1 MYSAPTR
8 APGERVGKRVLTPF
22 CFPDSILQTAAAA
35 AVLHFGGYSMSHVM
49 NTYARQPVA
58 FARGQGVWLWDE
70 AGKKYLDALAGI
82 AVNTLGHNHP
92 RLVRALSEQIARVIH
107 TSNLFRIPVQE
118 AAADRVAAITGLDE
132 VFFCNSGLEANE
144 CALKVARKYGH
155 DRGVAEPAIIVMEK
169 AFHGRS
175 LATLSATGSRKVQA
189 GFEPL
194 VQGFVRVPLNDL
206 EAVRQVAAHNRNVVA
221 VFIEPIQGE
230 GGINVARL
238 EYLRGLKE
246 ICDRHEWLFMSD
258 EVQCGLGRTGKWFVY
273 QHAGFLPDV
282 VPLAKGLGSG
292 VPVGACVTGGRAKG
306 VFKPGNH
313 GSTFGGNPL
322 AMTAVVTTIDTMR
335 DENLLAS
342 ALKVGDAIREGLA
355 AGLAGA
361 AGVTEVRG
369 RGLMLGVELN
379 RPCGEIVA
387 RALDAGL
394 VLNVTADNV
403 VRLLPALIMSESE
416 GREVV
421 ERLVPL
427 IREFLA
433 QPAKAA

>member
-1 MYSAPTR
+1 
-8 APGERVGKRVLTPF
+8 
-22 CFPDSILQTAAAA
+22 
-35 AVLHFGGYSMSHVM
+35 M

-58 FARGQGVWLWDE
+58 FVRGQGVWLWDE

-92 RLVRALSEQIARVIH
+92 RLVRALTEQIGRIIH
-107 TSNLFRIPVQE
+107 TSNLFRVPQQE
-118 AAADRVAAITGLDE
+118 AAADRVAEITGLDE

-144 CALKVARKYGH
+144 AAIKVARKYGH
-155 DRGVAEPAIIVMEK
+155 DRGVKEPAIIVMEK

-175 LATLSATGSRKVQA
+175 LATLSAGGSRKVQA

-206 EAVRQVAAHNRNVVA
+206 EAVRQVAAHNKNVTA

-238 EYLRGLKE
+238 EYLRELKK
-246 ICDRHEWLFMSD
+246 ICDANEWLFMSD

-282 VPLAKGLGSG
+282 VPLAKGLAGG
-292 VPVGACVTGGRAKG
+292 VPVGACVVGGRARG

-322 AMTAVVTTIDTMR
+322 AMTGVVTTIDTVKEESLL
-335 DENLLAS
+335 ENAGR
-342 ALKVGDAIREGLA
+342 VGDSMLNNLRNALRDV
-355 AGLAGA
+355 
-361 AGVTEVRG
+361 AGVAEIRG
-369 RGLMLGVELN
+369 MGLMIGIELD
-379 RPCGEIVA
+379 RPCGELVKA
-387 RALDAGL
+387 ALDAGL
-394 VLNVTADNV
+394 VINVTADNV
-403 VRLLPALIMSESE
+403 VRILPALIMNEVE

-421 ERLVPL
+421 ERVAPL
-427 IREFLA
+427 IKGFLA
-433 QPAKAA
+433 QGSAQPKAAAVAR

>member
-1 MYSAPTR
+1 
-8 APGERVGKRVLTPF
+8 
-22 CFPDSILQTAAAA
+22 
-35 AVLHFGGYSMSHVM
+35 
-49 NTYARQPVA
+49 
-58 FARGQGVWLWDE
+58 
-70 AGKKYLDALAGI
+70 
-82 AVNTLGHNHP
+82 
-92 RLVRALSEQIARVIH
+92 VIH
-107 TSNLFRIPVQE
+107 TSNLFRIPAQE

-355 AGLAGA
+355 AGLAGLS
-361 AGVTEVRG
+361 GVTEVRG

-403 VRLLPALIMSESE
+403 VRLLPALIMSEVE

-427 IREFLA
+427 VREFLA